1 MLVNSSFTRSNFWEA
16 VTLAKLTMIFAILL
30 IILGVAVF
38 VATGSQAPT
47 ALIPTYFG
55 ILLGFLGLFANTENN
70 KRRMLFMHIA
80 VTVGLIGFI
89 FPGARAA
96 GDLITLMHGRT
107 VLRPV
112 AMQEELAM
120 AGLCLIFVLL
130 SVRSFIAARRAR
142 A

>member
-1 MLVNSSFTRSNFWEA
+1 MLLNSKLNRNYGGPIA
-16 VTLAKLTMIFAILL
+16 LAKLTMVFATILILL
-30 IILGVAVF
+30 GVVVF

-47 ALIPTYFG
+47 SLIPTYFG
-55 ILLGFLGLFANTENN
+55 VLLGIFGLLANTDDT

-89 FPGARAA
+89 FPGVRGA
-96 GDLITLMHGRT
+96 GDLITLMRGHT
-107 VLRPV
+107 VLRPI

-120 AGLCLIFVLL
+120 AAICLIFVLL
-130 SVRSFIAARRAR
+130 CVRSFIAARRAR